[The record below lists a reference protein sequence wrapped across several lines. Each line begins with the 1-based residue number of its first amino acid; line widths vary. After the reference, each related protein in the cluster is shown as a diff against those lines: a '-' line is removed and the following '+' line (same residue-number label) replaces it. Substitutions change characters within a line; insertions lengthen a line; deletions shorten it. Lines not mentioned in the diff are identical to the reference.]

1 MNGLLWE
8 YVTERINLVWAIK
21 ENLPEALMWNLKS
34 RGCTRVPR
42 EYSIRRHSI
51 RKGAENTAQLYLD
64 N

>member
-1 MNGLLWE
+1 MNGLLWG
-8 YVTERINLVWAIK
+8 YVTERTNLVWAIK

-34 RGCTRVPR
+34 IGCTRVSW

-51 RKGAENTAQLYLD
+51 RKDAENTTQLYLD